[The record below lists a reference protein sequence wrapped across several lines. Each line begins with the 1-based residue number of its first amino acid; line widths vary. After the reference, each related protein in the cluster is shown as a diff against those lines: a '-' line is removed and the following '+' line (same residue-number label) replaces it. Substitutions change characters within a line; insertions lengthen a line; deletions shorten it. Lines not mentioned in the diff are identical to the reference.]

1 LNTLIGDAN
10 STENEMG
17 YGFGD
22 IITNSSARI
31 IVIKLKGHSTIVVD
45 SLELE
50 TALSR
55 KQP

>member
-1 LNTLIGDAN
+1 MD
-10 STENEMG
+10 

-45 SLELE
+45 SPELE
-50 TALSR
+50 
-55 KQP
+55 QP